1 MFRWTSVSTHLA
13 TVAAVAAAVALLLLI
28 ALHDANTMH
37 NHKATGRMVLF
48 TSMLLLVLLHG
59 LS

>member
-1 MFRWTSVSTHLA
+1 M
-13 TVAAVAAAVALLLLI
+13 VAAVAAAVALLLLI

-37 NHKATGRMVLF
+37 THKATGRMVLF